1 MKLSLDLPDSLRER
15 LEAQARL
22 LGLPAAEV
30 ALSILD
36 KNLPVQR
43 LVAQRDLFAP
53 EPQTPAATARIPASR
68 SGEWRLWADGACS
81 GNPGPGGYGAIVEGP
96 DGTEELSRGYR
107 NTTNNR
113 MELRGAIAAL
123 ESVPRGAKAVLSTD
137 SRYVVDAIEKKWV
150 DGWKRRGWRK
160 ADGGEVKNVDLWM
173 LLLDACAGKTV
184 RFRWVEGHAG
194 DPGNE
199 RCDRL
204 AVAASKSG
212 SLVADVHG

>member
-1 MKLSLDLPDSLRER
+1 LTLLDR
-15 LEAQARL
+15 
-22 LGLPAAEV
+22 
-30 ALSILD
+30 
-36 KNLPVQR
+36 NLPIQR

-53 EPQTPAATARIPASR
+53 VQEPAAVATRIPKSG

-123 ESVPRGAKAVLSTD
+123 EMVPPGAKAVLMTD

-173 LLLDACAGKTV
+173 LLLEACAGKTV

-204 AVAASKSG
+204 AVAATKSG
-212 SLVADVHG
+212 NLVVDGAG